1 VKKYLIPV
9 VAGMAVFG
17 SVTAFA
23 ATLNVTSSSLG
34 SGNATVAAC
43 NTDAGVS
50 YTGGFATTPHVY
62 QVATTTV
69 TTPGPV
75 TPLAAVCAGKTYKI
89 TFLDS
94 SNVQVGTE
102 VTGTIG
108 SDGTDTKNVAGQGI
122 AASGVANVA
131 VVITG

>member
-43 NTDAGVS
+43 NSAASVN
-50 YTGGFATTPHVY
+50 YTAGFATTPHVY
-62 QVATTTV
+62 QVASTTV

-75 TPLAAVCAGKTYKI
+75 GPAAAVCAGKTYKV
-89 TFLDS
+89 TFLDL
-94 SNVQVGTE
+94 SNAPVGTE

-108 SDGTDTKNVAGQGI
+108 TDGTDTTSVVSQAI
-122 AASGVANVA
+122 AASAVANVA